1 MTLSEAADKLLDIGN
16 PPDEFRKMKFTE
28 LRRSII
34 MQHLSWLSGY
44 IMGAEDQPLSNWAA
58 ANEWLNAPIADILG
72 ECERI
77 ADTPEASE

>member
-1 MTLSEAADKLLDIGN
+1 VTLHEAANKLLDIGN
-16 PPDEFRKMKFTE
+16 LPDEFYEMRFTE

-44 IMGAEDQPLSNWAA
+44 IMGSEDEPFSDWAA
-58 ANEWLNAPIADILG
+58 ANEWPNADITDILG

-77 ADTPEASE
+77 ADSVKEE